1 MRKLP
6 SSLLLALLVSMV
18 FGIAHEAHAQ
28 ESVLTVPHVWTCSNN
43 ERFITSGP
51 AEKLMVQWRTK
62 SYAMLKEQSLPG
74 SMRFKNYD
82 SGLDLV
88 VIGPK
93 AMLFNIK
100 TGIRVADECKTV
112 AMKEGNEAHLL
123 ALEK

>member
-1 MRKLP
+1 MHPLP
-6 SSLLLALLVSMV
+6 SKFVGGLVLCLVLGSSSLVL
-18 FGIAHEAHAQ
+18 AQ
-28 ESVLTVPHVWTCSNN
+28 ESSLTIPHIWSCSNN

-51 AEKLMVQWRTK
+51 ANKLMVQWRSK
-62 SYAMLKEQSLPG
+62 SYEMQKEVSLPG
-74 SMRFKNYD
+74 SMRFKHHD

-100 TGIRVADECKTV
+100 TGKRVADECKTV
-112 AMKEGNEAHLL
+112 AMKEGQEAHLL

>member
-1 MRKLP
+1 MHPLP
-6 SSLLLALLVSMV
+6 SKFVGGLVLYLMLSSSGLV
-18 FGIAHEAHAQ
+18 LAQ
-28 ESVLTVPHVWTCSNN
+28 ESSLTVPHIWSCSNK

-51 AEKLMVQWRTK
+51 ANKLMVQWRSK
-62 SYAMLKEQSLPG
+62 SYEMHKEVSLPG
-74 SMRFKNYD
+74 SMRFKHHD

-100 TGIRVADECKTV
+100 TGNRVADECKTV
-112 AMKEGNEAHLL
+112 AMKEGREAHLL

>member
-1 MRKLP
+1 MHPLP
-6 SSLLLALLVSMV
+6 SKFVGGLVFCLALGSSSLVL
-18 FGIAHEAHAQ
+18 AQ
-28 ESVLTVPHVWTCSNN
+28 ESSLTIPHIWSCSNN

-51 AEKLMVQWRTK
+51 ANKLMVQWRSK
-62 SYAMLKEQSLPG
+62 SYEMQKEASLPG
-74 SMRFKNYD
+74 SMRFKHHD

-100 TGIRVADECKTV
+100 TGNRVADECKTV
-112 AMKEGNEAHLL
+112 AMKEGREAHLL

>member
-1 MRKLP
+1 MHPLP
-6 SSLLLALLVSMV
+6 SKFVGGLVLCLVLGSSSLVL
-18 FGIAHEAHAQ
+18 AQ
-28 ESVLTVPHVWTCSNN
+28 ESSLTIPYIWSCSNN

-51 AEKLMVQWRTK
+51 ANKLMVQWRSK
-62 SYAMLKEQSLPG
+62 SYEMQKEASLPG
-74 SMRFKNYD
+74 SMRFKHHD

-100 TGIRVADECKTV
+100 TGNRLADECKTV
-112 AMKEGNEAHLL
+112 SMKEGQEAHLL

>member
-1 MRKLP
+1 MHPLP
-6 SSLLLALLVSMV
+6 SKFVGGLVLCLALSSSSLVL
-18 FGIAHEAHAQ
+18 AQ
-28 ESVLTVPHVWTCSNN
+28 ESSLTIPHIWSCSNN

-51 AEKLMVQWRTK
+51 ANKLMVQWRSK
-62 SYAMLKEQSLPG
+62 SYEMQKEASLPG
-74 SMRFKNYD
+74 SIRFKHHD

-100 TGIRVADECKTV
+100 TGNRVADECKTV
-112 AMKEGNEAHLL
+112 SMKEGQEAHLL

>member
-1 MRKLP
+1 MR
-6 SSLLLALLVSMV
+6 LLASKFVSGLGLSLALCSPSLVL
-18 FGIAHEAHAQ
+18 AQ
-28 ESVLTVPHVWTCSNN
+28 ESSLTIPHIWSCSNN

-51 AEKLMVQWRTK
+51 VNKLQVQWRSK
-62 SYAMLKEQSLPG
+62 SYEMQKEISLPG
-74 SMRFKNYD
+74 SMRFKHHD

-100 TGIRVADECKTV
+100 TGNRLADECKTV
-112 AMKEGNEAHLL
+112 AMKEGKEAHLL

>member
-1 MRKLP
+1 MHPLLSKFVGGLVLCLVLGS
-6 SSLLLALLVSMV
+6 SSLVL
-18 FGIAHEAHAQ
+18 AQ
-28 ESVLTVPHVWTCSNN
+28 ESSLTIPHIWICSNN

-51 AEKLMVQWRTK
+51 ANKLMVQWRSK
-62 SYAMLKEQSLPG
+62 SYEMQKEASLPG
-74 SMRFKNYD
+74 SMRFKHHD

-100 TGIRVADECKTV
+100 TGNRLADECKTV
-112 AMKEGNEAHLL
+112 SMKEGQEAHLL

>member
-1 MRKLP
+1 MRKLR
-6 SSLLLALLVSMV
+6 SSLLPALLVGMTLGV
-18 FGIAHEAHAQ
+18 AHDVKAQ
-28 ESVLTVPHVWTCSNN
+28 ESALTIPHVWTCSNN
-43 ERFITSGP
+43 ERFVTSGP
-51 AEKLMVQWRTK
+51 AEKLIVQWRSK

-100 TGIRVADECKTV
+100 TGIRLADECKTI

>member
-1 MRKLP
+1 MHPLP
-6 SSLLLALLVSMV
+6 SKFVGGLVLCLVLGSSSLVL
-18 FGIAHEAHAQ
+18 AQ
-28 ESVLTVPHVWTCSNN
+28 ESFLTIPHIWSCSNN

-51 AEKLMVQWRTK
+51 ANKLMVQWRSK
-62 SYAMLKEQSLPG
+62 SYEMQKEASLPG
-74 SMRFKNYD
+74 SMRFKHHD

-100 TGIRVADECKTV
+100 TGNRVADECKTV
-112 AMKEGNEAHLL
+112 AMKEGREAHLL

>member
-6 SSLLLALLVSMV
+6 SSLRTAWMICMTLGLAQGAL
-18 FGIAHEAHAQ
+18 AQ
-28 ESVLTVPHVWTCSNN
+28 ESALTVPHVWTCSNN

-51 AEKLMVQWRTK
+51 AEKLLVQWRSV
-62 SYAMLKEQSLPG
+62 SYPMLKEQSLPG

-112 AMKEGNEAHLL
+112 AMKEGKEAHLL

>member
-1 MRKLP
+1 MRLLPNKFVSGLSLGLALCLP
-6 SSLLLALLVSMV
+6 SLVL
-18 FGIAHEAHAQ
+18 AQ
-28 ESVLTVPHVWTCSNN
+28 ESSLTIPHMWNCSNN

-51 AEKLMVQWRTK
+51 ANKLLVQWRSK
-62 SYAMLKEQSLPG
+62 SYEMQKEASLPG
-74 SMRFKNYD
+74 SMRFKNHE

-100 TGIRVADECKTV
+100 TGTRLADECKTV
-112 AMKEGNEAHLL
+112 AMKEGREAHLL

>member
-1 MRKLP
+1 MRLLPNKFVSSLGLGLALCLP
-6 SSLLLALLVSMV
+6 SLVL
-18 FGIAHEAHAQ
+18 AQ
-28 ESVLTVPHVWTCSNN
+28 ESSLTIPHMWSCSNN

-51 AEKLMVQWRTK
+51 ANKLLVQWRSK
-62 SYAMLKEQSLPG
+62 SYEMQKEASLPG
-74 SMRFKNYD
+74 SMRFKNHE

-100 TGIRVADECKTV
+100 TGTRLADECKTV
-112 AMKEGNEAHLL
+112 AMKEGKEAHLL

>member
-1 MRKLP
+1 MHPLLSKFVGGLVLCLVLGS
-6 SSLLLALLVSMV
+6 SSLVL
-18 FGIAHEAHAQ
+18 AQ
-28 ESVLTVPHVWTCSNN
+28 ESSLTIPHIWSCSNN

-51 AEKLMVQWRTK
+51 ANKLMVQWRSK
-62 SYAMLKEQSLPG
+62 SYEMQKEASLPG
-74 SMRFKNYD
+74 SMRFKHHD

-100 TGIRVADECKTV
+100 TGNRLADECKTV
-112 AMKEGNEAHLL
+112 SMKEGQEAHLL

>member
-1 MRKLP
+1 MHPLP
-6 SSLLLALLVSMV
+6 SKFVGGLVLCLVLGSSSLVL
-18 FGIAHEAHAQ
+18 AQ
-28 ESVLTVPHVWTCSNN
+28 ESALTIPHIWSCSNN

-51 AEKLMVQWRTK
+51 ANKLMVQWRSK
-62 SYAMLKEQSLPG
+62 SYEMQKEASLPG
-74 SMRFKNYD
+74 SMRFKHHD

-100 TGIRVADECKTV
+100 TGNRLADECKTV
-112 AMKEGNEAHLL
+112 SMKEGQEAHLL

>member
-1 MRKLP
+1 MRLVPRKLLNGLGLSLVLWSP
-6 SSLLLALLVSMV
+6 SLVL
-18 FGIAHEAHAQ
+18 AQ
-28 ESVLTVPHVWTCSNN
+28 ESSLTIPHMWSCSNN

-51 AEKLMVQWRTK
+51 ANKLLVQWRSK
-62 SYAMLKEQSLPG
+62 SYEMQKETSLPG
-74 SMRFKNYD
+74 SMRFKNHE

-100 TGIRVADECKTV
+100 TGNRLADECKTV
-112 AMKEGNEAHLL
+112 AMKEGKEAHLL

>member
-6 SSLLLALLVSMV
+6 SSLLATLFVSMALGV
-18 FGIAHEAHAQ
+18 AHEVRAQ
-28 ESVLTVPHVWTCSNN
+28 ESALTVPHVWTCSNN

-51 AEKLMVQWRTK
+51 VEKLEVQWRSK
-62 SYAMLKEQSLPG
+62 SYAMQKEQSLPG
-74 SMRFKNYD
+74 SMRFKNHD

-112 AMKEGNEAHLL
+112 AMKEGKEAHLL

>member
-1 MRKLP
+1 MHPLP
-6 SSLLLALLVSMV
+6 SKFVGGLVLCLVLGSSSLVL
-18 FGIAHEAHAQ
+18 AQ
-28 ESVLTVPHVWTCSNN
+28 ESSLTIPHIWSCSNN

-51 AEKLMVQWRTK
+51 ANKLMVQWRSK
-62 SYAMLKEQSLPG
+62 SYEMQKEASLPG
-74 SMRFKNYD
+74 SMRFKHHD

-100 TGIRVADECKTV
+100 TGNRLADEFKTV
-112 AMKEGNEAHLL
+112 SMKEGQEAHLL

>member
-1 MRKLP
+1 MRLLRNMFVSGLGLGLVLCLP
-6 SSLLLALLVSMV
+6 NLVL
-18 FGIAHEAHAQ
+18 AQ
-28 ESVLTVPHVWTCSNN
+28 ESSLTIPHMWSCSNN

-51 AEKLMVQWRTK
+51 ANKLLVQWRSK
-62 SYAMLKEQSLPG
+62 SYEMQKEASLPG
-74 SMRFKNYD
+74 SMRFKNHE

-100 TGIRVADECKTV
+100 TGTRLADECKTV
-112 AMKEGNEAHLL
+112 AMKEGREAHLL

>member
-1 MRKLP
+1 MRKL
-6 SSLLLALLVSMV
+6 SGSLVPTLLV
-18 FGIAHEAHAQ
+18 GITLGVAHGAHAQ
-28 ESVLTVPHVWTCSNN
+28 ESPLTVPHVWTCSNN

-51 AEKLMVQWRTK
+51 AEKLMVQWRSK

-112 AMKEGNEAHLL
+112 AMKEGKEAHLL

>member
-1 MRKLP
+1 
-6 SSLLLALLVSMV
+6 
-18 FGIAHEAHAQ
+18 
-28 ESVLTVPHVWTCSNN
+28 
-43 ERFITSGP
+43 
-51 AEKLMVQWRTK
+51 
-62 SYAMLKEQSLPG
+62 MLKEQSLPG

-112 AMKEGNEAHLL
+112 AMKEGKEAHLL
-123 ALEK
+123 AFEK

>member
-1 MRKLP
+1 MHPLP
-6 SSLLLALLVSMV
+6 SKFVGGLVLCLALGSSSLVL
-18 FGIAHEAHAQ
+18 AQ
-28 ESVLTVPHVWTCSNN
+28 ESSLTIPHIWSCSNN

-51 AEKLMVQWRTK
+51 ANKLMVQWRSK
-62 SYAMLKEQSLPG
+62 SYEMQKEASLPG
-74 SMRFKNYD
+74 SIRFKHHD

-100 TGIRVADECKTV
+100 TGNRVADECKTV
-112 AMKEGNEAHLL
+112 SMKEGQEAHLL

>member
-1 MRKLP
+1 MCKLP
-6 SSLLLALLVSMV
+6 SSLLPALLVGMTLGVASGV
-18 FGIAHEAHAQ
+18 HAQ
-28 ESVLTVPHVWTCSNN
+28 ESALTVPHVWTCSNK

-51 AEKLMVQWRTK
+51 VEKLEVQWRSK

-74 SMRFKNYD
+74 SMRFKNHE

-112 AMKEGNEAHLL
+112 AMKEGKEAHLL
-123 ALEK
+123 AFEK

>member
-1 MRKLP
+1 MHPLP
-6 SSLLLALLVSMV
+6 SKFVGGLVLCLVLGSSSLVL
-18 FGIAHEAHAQ
+18 AQ
-28 ESVLTVPHVWTCSNN
+28 ESSLTIPHIWNCSNN

-51 AEKLMVQWRTK
+51 ANKLMVQWRSK
-62 SYAMLKEQSLPG
+62 SYEMQKEASLPG
-74 SMRFKNYD
+74 SMRFKHHD

-100 TGIRVADECKTV
+100 TGNRLADECKTV
-112 AMKEGNEAHLL
+112 SMKEGQEAHLL

>member
-1 MRKLP
+1 MRILP
-6 SSLLLALLVSMV
+6 SALLSTFLVSV
-18 FGIAHEAHAQ
+18 TLGVVPKANAQ

-51 AEKLMVQWRTK
+51 AEKLLVQWRSK
-62 SYAMLKEQSLPG
+62 SYPMLKEQSLPG
-74 SMRFKNYD
+74 SLRFKNYD

-112 AMKEGNEAHLL
+112 AMKEGKEAHLL
-123 ALEK
+123 AFEK

>member
-6 SSLLLALLVSMV
+6 SSLLLALFGSMAL
-18 FGIAHEAHAQ
+18 GLAHEVHAQ
-28 ESVLTVPHVWTCSNN
+28 QSALTVPHVWTCSNN

-51 AEKLMVQWRTK
+51 IEKLEVQWRSK

-112 AMKEGNEAHLL
+112 AMKEGKEAHLL

>member
-1 MRKLP
+1 MHPLP
-6 SSLLLALLVSMV
+6 SKFVGGLVLCLVLGSSSLVL
-18 FGIAHEAHAQ
+18 AQ
-28 ESVLTVPHVWTCSNN
+28 ESSLTIPYIWSCSNN

-51 AEKLMVQWRTK
+51 ANKLMVQWRSK
-62 SYAMLKEQSLPG
+62 SYEMQKEASLPG
-74 SMRFKNYD
+74 SMRFKHHD

-100 TGIRVADECKTV
+100 TGNRVADECKTV
-112 AMKEGNEAHLL
+112 SMKEGQEAHLL

>member
-1 MRKLP
+1 MHPLP
-6 SSLLLALLVSMV
+6 SKFVGGLVLCLVLGSSSLVL
-18 FGIAHEAHAQ
+18 AQ
-28 ESVLTVPHVWTCSNN
+28 ESSLTIPHIWSCSNN

-51 AEKLMVQWRTK
+51 ANKLMVQWRSK
-62 SYAMLKEQSLPG
+62 SYEMQKEASLPG
-74 SMRFKNYD
+74 SMRFKHHD

-100 TGIRVADECKTV
+100 TGNRVADECKTV
-112 AMKEGNEAHLL
+112 SMKEGREAHLL